1 MLANTKKQNKISN
14 KNLIFVDDDEFRQ
27 RVLDWHRLAIPHHSS
42 KLDHAL
48 HPEKEKIRLYFWLV
62 KIY

>member
-1 MLANTKKQNKISN
+1 MLANTNKQNKISN

-48 HPEKEKIRLYFWLV
+48 HPEKEKIRL
-62 KIY
+62 